1 MRSIVSTIIQNL
13 DKILASLLIIISSVL
28 IIRSILISSI
38 LSLLNGLFLLI
49 PCLAWLVLRKRE
61 SFKFHL
67 PESKSLV
74 TPWAIC
80 FFILYS
86 LTIISVYFRPNL
98 YERPLLYFIL
108 TALLG
113 GVIACEILTAERK
126 HTGFILIQIM
136 ILGMSITWTQQMIT
150 PGLVGIDPWFHMF
163 FTNQIIDGGFIPSG
177 YSYSG
182 LPFFHLMIAATSIIT
197 SLPYKFA
204 ALVSVSFAQIACNA
218 FFLFLIANYLLKNY
232 RIGLFAALL
241 LITASEQIFMSYW
254 SIPNAFAAI
263 FIPLILY
270 LILIKIDDT
279 PKLIIF
285 ILFIITSISIILTHS
300 LVAISM
306 VIILFVVWGAFT
318 FYHFFYLQTKNHIS
332 LIIPVFFIM
341 GVAAWWIY
349 MTNYMNILVT
359 FINENFSFTGVHMN
373 NFVIPPIRDVIFS
386 ILGPR
391 LFLCLSIIGILY
403 MLSRKES
410 GSIFCIASV
419 SVTLLGITFI
429 GYLININ
436 IYLDRLS
443 YITQI
448 ILSISVAIALYLIGT
463 WKTKKLVYI
472 YIFFLGFIVAL
483 SFLMIMGPEGNSDNF
498 ALTPNSGLISHY
510 YTQSELS
517 GSDFF
522 AKYSPGVISSDFI
535 YAYCDSSSIFRY
547 VYDINPERLNNI
559 DPEVLSGDFVHDG
572 SIKILRSRQ
581 ITNYQKTGTFSSNI
595 RPDIYSYLSNSGF
608 DKIYNNFAIT
618 GYIG

>member
-1 MRSIVSTIIQNL
+1 MDSTDDYAGSGGNRSLVSY
-13 DKILASLLIIISSVL
+13 VL
-28 IIRSILISSI
+28 HKSDHRRWLHPKW
-38 LSLLNGLFLLI
+38 LFLFWTAIFPPYDCRNFNYYL
-49 PCLAWLVLRKRE
+49 
-61 SFKFHL
+61 S
-67 PESKSLV
+67 SL
-74 TPWAIC
+74 
-80 FFILYS
+80 
-86 LTIISVYFRPNL
+86 
-98 YERPLLYFIL
+98 
-108 TALLG
+108 
-113 GVIACEILTAERK
+113 
-126 HTGFILIQIM
+126 QI
-136 ILGMSITWTQQMIT
+136 
-150 PGLVGIDPWFHMF
+150 
-163 FTNQIIDGGFIPSG
+163 
-177 YSYSG
+177 
-182 LPFFHLMIAATSIIT
+182 
-197 SLPYKFA
+197 A

-448 ILSISVAIALYLIGT
+448 ILSISVAI
-463 WKTKKLVYI
+463 V
-472 YIFFLGFIVAL
+472 
-483 SFLMIMGPEGNSDNF
+483 
-498 ALTPNSGLISHY
+498 
-510 YTQSELS
+510 
-517 GSDFF
+517 
-522 AKYSPGVISSDFI
+522 
-535 YAYCDSSSIFRY
+535 SI
-547 VYDINPERLNNI
+547 
-559 DPEVLSGDFVHDG
+559 
-572 SIKILRSRQ
+572 
-581 ITNYQKTGTFSSNI
+581 
-595 RPDIYSYLSNSGF
+595 
-608 DKIYNNFAIT
+608 
-618 GYIG
+618 